1 MKLSK
6 LLKEEDQQDQPL
18 TPEEKK
24 AFLEEIK
31 HLDEYG
37 KKLYSEIDLVELATK
52 LSELAK
58 RAHKVTLEET
68 GDWFDKVTVNRNMK
82 EVHKIS
88 EDITKTATEAKAV
101 QQRLTSLYED
111 LKHVLG
117 RYFEVSGENEKD
129 VVEDDVDIYNP
140 EGQNTS
146 LNYLQSNF
154 EDFKKADELNKKR
167 IKAAYA
173 PMQPNKRNIS

>member
-117 RYFEVSGENEKD
+117 RYFEVCGENEKD

-154 EDFKKADELNKKR
+154 EDFQNADKLNKKR